1 MSGGRIA
8 YQNNWV
14 DVVTLRE
21 PEMQNLQPNDRF
33 RFNGITNTNNKKGEN
48 KEVHITCKNVFH
60 DLNNQQEVNPTSF
73 DVGYQFK

>member
-21 PEMQNLQPNDRF
+21 HEMQNLQPNDRF

-48 KEVHITCKNVFH
+48 KEVRSGY
-60 DLNNQQEVNPTSF
+60 LNRELYKIVTHNL
-73 DVGYQFK
+73 